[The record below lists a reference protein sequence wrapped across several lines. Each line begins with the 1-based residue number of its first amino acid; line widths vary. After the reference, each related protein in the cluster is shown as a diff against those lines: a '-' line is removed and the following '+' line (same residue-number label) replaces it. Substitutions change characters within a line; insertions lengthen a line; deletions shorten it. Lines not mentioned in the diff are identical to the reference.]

1 MALLTVIGDN
11 FSVVNLLLG
20 DNKNRNMEK
29 PVVKLR
35 FPNFKYVS
43 FAENI
48 SKMIIFST

>member
-1 MALLTVIGDN
+1 MIITFLIIYLYKNNIK
-11 FSVVNLLLG
+11 LG